1 MYDENSYKNLIF
13 WIKVKRVFLLIIFT
27 ILGTSIGVVAS
38 SYIID
43 ILMFDPNLRPVI
55 IIISAILFLLVALL
69 LTANT
74 AKTIQDCY
82 WKIAVLRKLTLISK
96 KLDSLENLENLD
108 SLKNLNKTKIKNENL
123 NS

>member
-38 SYIID
+38 SHLID
-43 ILMFDPNLRPVI
+43 ILMFHPILRPVI
-55 IIISAILFLLVALL
+55 IIVSAILFLLVALL

-74 AKTIQDCY
+74 AKTIQDGY

>member
-55 IIISAILFLLVALL
+55 IIVSAILFLLVALL

-74 AKTIQDCY
+74 AKTIQDGY

-96 KLDSLENLENLD
+96 KLDSLDNLVNLD
-108 SLKNLNKTKIKNENL
+108 SL
-123 NS
+123 

>member
-43 ILMFDPNLRPVI
+43 ILMFTPSLRPVI

-74 AKTIQDCY
+74 AKTIQDGY

-108 SLKNLNKTKIKNENL
+108 SLKNLNKTKIKNENS